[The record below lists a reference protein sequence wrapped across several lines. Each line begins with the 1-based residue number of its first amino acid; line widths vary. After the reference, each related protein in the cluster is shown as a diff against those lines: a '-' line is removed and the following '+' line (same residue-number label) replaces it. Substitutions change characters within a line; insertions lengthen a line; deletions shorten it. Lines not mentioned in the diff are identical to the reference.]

1 MNIIAIFFATL
12 IVVSIFTTFIMPVMA
27 TDTVAWDRTF
37 GGFWWDGAQSVQQ
50 TTDGGFIIVGVTNSF
65 GAGDRDVWLIKTDV
79 SGNEEWN
86 RTFGKSGR
94 EGAFSV
100 QQTTDGGFIMAG
112 RTDSIGAGYRDMWLI
127 KTDAAGNKEWD
138 RAFGGSDWDGA
149 QSVQQTEDGGFIIA
163 GTTQSFGAGK
173 SDFWLIKTDAAG
185 NKEWN
190 RTFGGSDWDSAWSV
204 QQTADNG
211 FIIAGVTDSFGAGYR
226 DMWLIKT
233 DAAGNKEWD
242 RTFGGL
248 GDDWAFSVQ
257 QTKNSGF
264 IIAGETDSF
273 RMGNIDDV
281 WLVKTDAFGNE
292 EWNRTFGGF
301 YLDSAQS
308 VQQTKDGGFIIAG
321 KTKSFG
327 AGGSDVWIVKT
338 DYAGNKEWNHTLGG
352 SDRDLAR
359 SIQQTSNGG
368 FIIAGETES
377 FGVGADIGW
386 LGNFWMVKVGPE
398 GIILPE
404 LGPEPE
410 FEIPGFGIVVTIIS
424 LLGAILLFKKKD

>member
-1 MNIIAIFFATL
+1 M
-12 IVVSIFTTFIMPVMA
+12 
-27 TDTVAWDRTF
+27 
-37 GGFWWDGAQSVQQ
+37 
-50 TTDGGFIIVGVTNSF
+50 
-65 GAGDRDVWLIKTDV
+65 
-79 SGNEEWN
+79 
-86 RTFGKSGR
+86 
-94 EGAFSV
+94 
-100 QQTTDGGFIMAG
+100 
-112 RTDSIGAGYRDMWLI
+112 
-127 KTDAAGNKEWD
+127 
-138 RAFGGSDWDGA
+138 
-149 QSVQQTEDGGFIIA
+149 
-163 GTTQSFGAGK
+163 
-173 SDFWLIKTDAAG
+173 
-185 NKEWN
+185 
-190 RTFGGSDWDSAWSV
+190 
-204 QQTADNG
+204 
-211 FIIAGVTDSFGAGYR
+211 
-226 DMWLIKT
+226 
-233 DAAGNKEWD
+233 
-242 RTFGGL
+242 
-248 GDDWAFSVQ
+248 
-257 QTKNSGF
+257 
-264 IIAGETDSF
+264 
-273 RMGNIDDV
+273 
-281 WLVKTDAFGNE
+281 
-292 EWNRTFGGF
+292 
-301 YLDSAQS
+301 DSAQS